1 MQRLPTPLTT
11 LLHHSA
17 LPALGLGAAVL
28 CNTAVLAADPWG
40 GTVAAGSDYVF
51 RGVSHNQGAPAAQL
65 DLHLRST
72 GGWFGG
78 VWIST
83 ANRLPGY
90 SGGYELNLYG
100 GRSWALSD
108 RWGAV
113 ARYVRYLYPQ
123 ARVGRQYDYDEIALG
138 LEFDDRLSALLAL
151 SPRHSGFSAS
161 GQLQRQRTLAAE
173 LSLQQPLLEP
183 LALLAGVGYYDTR
196 RLYGSAY
203 GAWHLGVVAR
213 WGALEVNLTRLATDA
228 RAGRLFGADRA
239 DGRWVLTAAHR
250 F

>member
-1 MQRLPTPLTT
+1 MQRLPTTLTT
-11 LLHHSA
+11 ALHRLA
-17 LPALGLGAAVL
+17 APALGLAVAAL
-28 CNTAVLAADPWG
+28 CSTAALAADPWG
-40 GTVAAGSDYVF
+40 GTLAAGTDYVF

-65 DLHLRST
+65 DLHLRNA

-78 VWIST
+78 AWVST

-90 SGGYELNLYG
+90 SGSYELNLYG
-100 GRSWALSD
+100 GRSWVLSD

-113 ARYVRYLYPQ
+113 ARYVRYLYP
-123 ARVGRQYDYDEIALG
+123 RSSVGRQYDYDEVSLA
-138 LEFDDRLSALLAL
+138 LEFDDRLSAMLAL
-151 SPRHSGFSAS
+151 SPNNSGFTAN
-161 GQLQRQRTLAAE
+161 GQLQRRRTLAAE
-173 LSLQQPLLEP
+173 LSLQHPLLEP
-183 LALLAGVGYYDTR
+183 LALVAGVGYYDTQ

-203 GAWHLGVVAR
+203 SAWHLGLVAR
-213 WGALEVNLTRLATDA
+213 WGAMELSATRLATDA